1 MNVIMV
7 PRWRGAALV
16 TTLVLAL
23 SACGGDDGSS
33 SREAGDKPA
42 VAASN
47 TPAAPVASGS
57 GVEVVAQDIAFAPTE
72 LTVGAAPTKITLR
85 NEGAIPHTF
94 VIEGAPNFEGLKVDA
109 NGESDSAILD
119 IAPGTYTA
127 SVVISNSKGTSQTA
141 TETITVVTPPSGN

>member
-127 SVVISNSKGTSQTA
+127 YCDQPGHRA
-141 TETITVVTPPSGN
+141 AGMETKLTVS